1 MGRRIAAVVIAALL
15 GTGGVATAQAQPFGQ
30 DAAVVRT
37 DAGPV
42 RGTVA
47 PDTRTFQGVP
57 YAAPPVGNLRW
68 QPPRPAPRWTAPR
81 DATRPASPC
90 AQPQSIGPASDNEDC
105 LYVNVTTPRTAGLKP
120 VMVWLHGGG
129 NAFGAGGD
137 YDARRLAVGGDVV
150 VVTLNYRLGVFGF
163 LGLPQLD
170 GGGTFGLQDQ
180 QAALRWVQRNAVA
193 FGGNPGNVTLF
204 GQSGGSYDIC
214 GQLTSPSAR
223 GLFQRAIMESG
234 SCSMTWPQN
243 GVNPGIPAGSP
254 WQPQASAD
262 AQGATLAASLGCPA
276 GPSQV
281 DCLRGIPVPRLLTA
295 TQSAALPAVAY
306 GNRVLPRRPD
316 RALADGH
323 YAKIPVIS
331 GTNLDEQRLA
341 TAFLPQAFTE
351 VGYQQLLVDAFG
363 TTAPEVA
370 AKYPSSAYESPAV
383 AWATVATDRV
393 WSCTQVTDQR
403 TLARSAP
410 TYSYEF
416 ADRTAPAQFP
426 FPKGLP
432 SGAYHGAEMGY
443 LFDLNGVPTQ
453 LNAEQRALSD
463 RMIRYWTTFAR
474 TGDPNGPGTPT
485 WPRFGG
491 GTTLSLVPG
500 APRTVDL
507 AAEHNC
513 AFWAN
518 VQTGNTRH

>member
-47 PDTRTFQGVP
+47 PDSRTFQGVP

-90 AQPQSIGPASDNEDC
+90 AQPQSIGPASDTEDC
-105 LYVNVTTPRTAGLKP
+105 LYLNVTTPRTAGLKP
-120 VMVWLHGGG
+120 IMVWLHGGG

-137 YDARRLAVGGDVV
+137 YDARRLAAGGDVV

-163 LGLPQLD
+163 LGLRQLD

-223 GLFQRAIMESG
+223 GLFHRAIMQSG

-254 WQPQASAD
+254 WRPQASAD

-295 TQSAALPAVAY
+295 TQSAALPTVAY

-316 RALADGH
+316 RALAEGH

-351 VGYQQLLVDAFG
+351 DGYRQLLIDAFG
-363 TTAPEVA
+363 TKAPEVA

-403 TLARSAP
+403 TLAGSAP

-426 FPKGLP
+426 FPAGLP
-432 SGAYHGAEMGY
+432 SGAYHGAEMQY

-453 LNAEQRALSD
+453 LNAEQQALSD

-474 TGDPNGPGTPT
+474 TGNPNGPGTPA

-518 VQTGNTRH
+518 VQTGSTH